1 MMKGRLTCQLRHA
14 KARGT
19 TKMNSSHSLY
29 RRRLPGVWRIAAA
42 VSLLIAIAS
51 PARAQ
56 SSAFTQ
62 IYNSGV
68 LTLGPDESLQ
78 VTIVNNNNVPD
89 PAVPVL
95 STSDESCAYVARF
108 LDANGNAL
116 QTQQQTL
123 APGQNFSF
131 SQNGPQTVQARVD
144 ISPGTASGFADPIAN
159 ECVVSDEIVNTSSG
173 DPILFPPLTSSEI
186 KPSSKVCKEGCE
198 DGCKQVCQ
206 RTIRRGCYKSCL
218 ARICGPKC

>member
-1 MMKGRLTCQLRHA
+1 LFSISQHNLFAETL
-14 KARGT
+14 ARSRRTSFGVF
-19 TKMNSSHSLY
+19 SLAMFF
-29 RRRLPGVWRIAAA
+29 LATIA
-42 VSLLIAIAS
+42 V

-56 SSAFTQ
+56 TSSFTE

-68 LTLGPDESLQ
+68 LTPGAGETLQ
-78 VTIVNNNNVPD
+78 LTIVNNNSVDD
-89 PAVPVL
+89 PALPSL
-95 STSDESCAYVARF
+95 STSAESCTFIAQF
-108 LDANGNAL
+108 LDGNGNTL
-116 QTQQQTL
+116 QKQQQTL

-131 SQNGPQTVQARVD
+131 SQNGPLTVQARVD